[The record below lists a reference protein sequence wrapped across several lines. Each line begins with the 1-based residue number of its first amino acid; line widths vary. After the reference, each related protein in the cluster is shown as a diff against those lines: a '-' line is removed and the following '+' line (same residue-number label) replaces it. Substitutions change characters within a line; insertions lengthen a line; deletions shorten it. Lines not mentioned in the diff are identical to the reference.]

1 MFDVVACYADT
12 STNDEFWLLMV
23 TGTNVSKKKATVSGR
38 WFKSVDGDRV
48 IFQLLSSSAT
58 LNRNSLMRMDEGFE
72 NIYVVGKHNMEDKS
86 LQIALTAKGLLSN
99 EVEAFYN
106 K

>member
-23 TGTNVSKKKATVSGR
+23 TRTTVSKKKAMVSGR
-38 WFKSVDGDRV
+38 WFKSVDDDRV
-48 IFQLLSSSAT
+48 NFHLLSSTAT
-58 LNRNSLMRMDEGFE
+58 INRNSLMRMDETFE
-72 NIYVVGKHNMEDKS
+72 NIYVLGKHSMEKKS
-86 LQIALTAKGLLSN
+86 FEITLAAKGLLSN